1 MKPSSFSSL
10 FLGALLLLPACGG
23 SAPQPK
29 AKTLSPVAP
38 IMASR
43 NVVTPKGTIPEDAA
57 KMKVALLVPLS
68 GDSAPIGNSMLDAA
82 SLALYDTYLAAPPDQ
97 IHTQIVLMPKDTGNT
112 PADTAKAAKEALD
125 QGAQL
130 IIGPLFSQSV
140 SAVAPLARE
149 RGVKMITFSNNK
161 AVAGNGAYVF
171 GFLPEQQVE
180 RMAEFAFLH
189 NYPRVAVL
197 APNDA
202 YGAKVKDTLKE
213 IYTKKGGL
221 VSPAE
226 LYAPSP
232 ANIDAAVAR
241 LAASYT
247 NTPEDRRFHA
257 IFLADSGFQL
267 KTIIDSLKRHN
278 IDLQK
283 VKLLGTG
290 LWDSDEITKI
300 PEMVGA
306 WFSSSPPEDYKIFAR
321 RFETSYGYKPAR
333 LSSLSYDAVALV
345 AMLAMPMHN
354 PTNIE
359 DKVLTNSEGYIS
371 PANSLFRFRADG
383 AAERRLAV
391 LEITTGG
398 FKVVEVAEK
407 DFKNAPPPDKEPAK
421 AVPAEKP
428 AEKPTEKAAEKT
440 EPAEK
445 PASTPEP
452 KAEPKAEAAPI
463 ATPPSTGSAPAAPA
477 K

>member
-1 MKPSSFSSL
+1 
-10 FLGALLLLPACGG
+10 
-23 SAPQPK
+23 
-29 AKTLSPVAP
+29 
-38 IMASR
+38 MASR
-43 NVVTPKGTIPEDAA
+43 NVVTPKGTIPTDAV

-68 GDSAPIGNSMLDAA
+68 GDSAPIGNSMLDAS
-82 SLALYDTYLAAPPDQ
+82 SLALYDTYLAADPAS
-97 IHTQIVLMPKDTGNT
+97 IHTQIVIMPKDTGNT
-112 PADTAKAAKEALD
+112 PADTAKAAREALD

-140 SAVAPLARE
+140 TAVAPLARE

-202 YGAKVKDTLKE
+202 YGSKVKETHKE

-247 NTPEDRRFHA
+247 NTPEDRRFQA
-257 IFLADSGFQL
+257 IFLADAGFQL

-278 IDLQK
+278 IDLSK

-290 LWDSDEITKI
+290 LWDSEDISKI
-300 PEMVGA
+300 PEMNGA

-321 RFETSYGYKPAR
+321 RFQTSYGYKPAR

-345 AMLAMPMHN
+345 AMLAMPM
-354 PTNIE
+354 TTSTSLD
-359 DKVLTNSEGYIS
+359 DKLLTNREGYLS
-371 PANSLFRFRADG
+371 PANSLFRFKPNGTAD
-383 AAERRLAV
+383 RRLAV
-391 LEITTGG
+391 LEITPNG
-398 FKVVEVAEK
+398 FKVISPAEK
-407 DFKNAPPPDKEPAK
+407 DFKNAPTYEQEAAKEA
-421 AVPAEKP
+421 A
-428 AEKPTEKAAEKT
+428 EKAAAAKEKAGV
-440 EPAEK
+440 PV
-445 PASTPEP
+445 STPVPE
-452 KAEPKAEAAPI
+452 EAK
-463 ATPPSTGSAPAAPA
+463 PAAPA
-477 K
+477 GK